1 MIYNDKPSYW
11 GFLVSIV
18 FPVRCFCCDGLISYG
33 DYICDDCRAEI
44 EKCRNSRTKVVSFY
58 GRRYNIHSPFVYK
71 DAAESAVKLIK
82 FTFSPDN
89 AKPMGDEIAAKV
101 RRLRER
107 DFDLITAVPFT
118 KKDKFDREYNHAV
131 LMAKRAS
138 KRLSVPF
145 DEKLLKK
152 IRQTKRQH
160 HLSGLERRT
169 NLRGAFA
176 ARKDVKGKHILLI
189 DDVVTTGA
197 TLCECADMLYR
208 AGARKV
214 TCATFAAAK
223 YSN

>member
-1 MIYNDKPSYW
+1 M
-11 GFLVSIV
+11 
-18 FPVRCFCCDGLISYG
+18 
-33 DYICDDCRAEI
+33 
-44 EKCRNSRTKVVSFY
+44 
-58 GRRYNIHSPFVYK
+58 

-107 DFDLITAVPFT
+107 DFDIVTAVPFT
-118 KKDKFDREYNHAV
+118 KKDKLDREYNHAV
-131 LMAKRAS
+131 LMAKRVS

-145 DEKLLKK
+145 DENLLKK

-176 ARKDVKGKHILLI
+176 ARKDVRGKHILLI

-214 TCATFAAAK
+214 TCATFAATK